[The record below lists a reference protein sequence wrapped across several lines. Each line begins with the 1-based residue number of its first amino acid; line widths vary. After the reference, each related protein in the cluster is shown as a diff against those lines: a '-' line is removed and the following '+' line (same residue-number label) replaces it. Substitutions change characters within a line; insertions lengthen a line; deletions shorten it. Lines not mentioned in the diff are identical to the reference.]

1 MKKGVETKITA
12 KFLGR
17 RTYKIKVKQ
26 GKNKVRRIIYISLF
40 HSPEKLYKDICKVTE
55 ELLLMDY
62 EVTKYAIYKAIRKE
76 AVAIEDS
83 IPDWYLDILY
93 DDLY

>member
-1 MKKGVETKITA
+1 MKTKITA

-17 RTYKIKVKQ
+17 KTYEIKVKQ
-26 GKNKVRRIIYISLF
+26 GKKKVRRIIYISLVKK
-40 HSPEKLYKDICKVTE
+40 SKKLYKDICKVTE

-62 EVTKYAIYKAIRKE
+62 EVTEIAIYRAIMKE

-83 IPDWYLDILY
+83 IPEWYPNALI
-93 DDLY
+93 DDLDLY